1 MILGRKIHEQNE
13 LFTVEIIFKK
23 DQTNSGAKKSMDKM
37 KNTTQSICSRVEHM
51 ENRINDLRV

>member
-23 DQTNSGAKKSMDKM
+23 DQTNSGAKESMDEM
-37 KNTTQSICSRVEHM
+37 KNTTESICSRVEHM
-51 ENRINDLRV
+51 ENRIND